1 MNVYTHL
8 GLEDA
13 TEELRKIEAF
23 RKAQAEVNK
32 PVKQSA
38 FKVVWEKVI
47 LWDVFI
53 LLVKPVS
60 GIGIGIWECYI
71 IRSN

>member
-1 MNVYTHL
+1 MTMNVYTHL

-13 TEELRKIEAF
+13 TEELKKIEAF

-38 FKVVWEKVI
+38 FKVV
-47 LWDVFI
+47 
-53 LLVKPVS
+53 
-60 GIGIGIWECYI
+60 
-71 IRSN
+71 

>member
-1 MNVYTHL
+1 MSKRRLSQHKTIPASQVVLLNVYTHL

-23 RKAQAEVNK
+23 RKAQAEVSK

-38 FKVVWEKVI
+38 FKVV
-47 LWDVFI
+47 
-53 LLVKPVS
+53 
-60 GIGIGIWECYI
+60 
-71 IRSN
+71 